1 MNTEE
6 EKMKRITVLLILSLI
21 ILTVYCN
28 QNQQPLTKE
37 VISSPDAP
45 KAIGPYSQAIKV
57 GNMLFCSGQIAIDA
71 QTGELYQGDI
81 KEEAKRVLENL
92 KAVLNEAGMDFKDVV
107 RATVFLRDIND
118 YAAVNE
124 VYATYF
130 TESPPARAAI
140 QVGKLPK
147 LAGVEISCIA
157 VKTE

>member
-1 MNTEE
+1 
-6 EKMKRITVLLILSLI
+6 MKKYIALFVVFSIFFLIN
-21 ILTVYCN
+21 CG
-28 QNQQPLTKE
+28 QQAQQPLKKE
-37 VISSPDAP
+37 VISSANAP

-57 GNMLFCSGQIAIDA
+57 GNMLFCSGQIAIDPK
-71 QTGELYQGDI
+71 TGKLYQGDI

-118 YAAVNE
+118 YGAVNE
-124 VYATYF
+124 VYGSYF

-147 LAGVEISCIA
+147 NAGVEISCIA